1 MKNIVVACAALFLLS
16 ACGADQSAETSA
28 KGAAEPSSAAQS
40 YVTSKTVD
48 EVAEQFVKLSLAIG
62 QHDKAFVDAYHGPEE
77 WAAEADAGQR
87 DLQSLEAEAE
97 VLIAEMDA
105 LIAASDSAD
114 ASSVARKTML
124 RKNLVAAQTR
134 VRMARGETFTFDEE
148 TTLLY
153 DATAPSYTLEEFD
166 QSLAA
171 IDGLVPGEG
180 TLAERVDAFRESLAI
195 PGDRLDAV
203 FSAAMAECRRR
214 TQVHFSL
221 PDTERFSIGYVT
233 GKPWS
238 GYNWYQGDFE
248 SLIEVNTD
256 FPVIIDRA
264 VDLGCHEGYPGHH
277 TWNVMIERDLLR
289 EKGWIEYAVYPL
301 FSPQSLIAEGSANF
315 GIQLAF
321 PGDEKIAF
329 ERDVLF
335 PMAGLD
341 PADADKLAALNKAQR
356 KLSHSRNQIARL
368 YLDGDIDRATAIEL
382 TMKYSLVS
390 KERADK
396 SVRFTE
402 TYRGYVINYNL
413 GRDLVQSYVER
424 EMANGVDAWMAFE
437 GILTTPTSASDLRE
451 ETD

>member
-1 MKNIVVACAALFLLS
+1 M
-16 ACGADQSAETSA
+16 
-28 KGAAEPSSAAQS
+28 
-40 YVTSKTVD
+40 
-48 EVAEQFVKLSLAIG
+48 
-62 QHDKAFVDAYHGPEE
+62 
-77 WAAEADAGQR
+77 
-87 DLQSLEAEAE
+87 
-97 VLIAEMDA
+97 
-105 LIAASDSAD
+105 
-114 ASSVARKTML
+114 
-124 RKNLVAAQTR
+124 
-134 VRMARGETFTFDEE
+134 
-148 TTLLY
+148 
-153 DATAPSYTLEEFD
+153 
-166 QSLAA
+166 
-171 IDGLVPGEG
+171 VPGEG